1 MFCKGILSELQVGA
15 MDELCLHF
23 STVHS
28 QAEKRTCVL
37 RWEVILNLSQ
47 VLSFLIFLKWCHF
60 ESFSS
65 DVILNLISEVASSWQ
80 NSFFATARLMC
91 FPPPWYCP
99 FVLHNFC
106 HNFPEIVQNSRQ
118 RIWNFAKPEFKC
130 IRCILCSALDYHF
143 VTCRFLIWILIV
155 YWDLS
160 ETYG

>member
-1 MFCKGILSELQVGA
+1 MGKTLSSILLQVLRKTLSSILLQVGA

-37 RWEVILNLSQ
+37 RWEVFLNLSQ
-47 VLSFLIFLKWCHF
+47 
-60 ESFSS
+60 
-65 DVILNLISEVASSWQ
+65 VILNLISEVASSWQ
-80 NSFFATARLMC
+80 NSFFATALLMC

-130 IRCILCSALDYHF
+130 IRCILSTDLDYHF
-143 VTCRFLIWILIV
+143 VTCFLIWILIV
-155 YWDLS
+155 YRDLS

>member
-1 MFCKGILSELQVGA
+1 MFCKAILSELIYDFAAGRRHGWA
-15 MDELCLHF
+15 LSPLLN
-23 STVHS
+23 SS
-28 QAEKRTCVL
+28 QPGRETHVRSKVRG
-37 RWEVILNLSQ
+37 
-47 VLSFLIFLKWCHF
+47 HF

-65 DVILNLISEVASSWQ
+65 VVFLNLISEVASSRQ

-130 IRCILCSALDYHF
+130 IRCILSTDLDYHF
-143 VTCRFLIWILIV
+143 VTCFLIWILIV
-155 YWDLS
+155 YRDLS